1 MAATFIADSKRL
13 LRDLDAL
20 REIGRVST
28 GVVRPAFSE
37 ADIDA
42 RAWLVHRMEEA
53 GLEVSVDAL
62 GNVFGLPPGN
72 APALLVGSHSDT
84 QPEGGWLDGAY
95 GVIAGLELARASL
108 EQGGPP
114 IACVSFQDEEGRFGN
129 LIGSRYWTGA
139 LSLEEAD
146 LGCDDDGLSLAQAR
160 VSRDRLPA
168 PRAVSPERFHGFLE
182 LHIEQGG
189 LLDLA
194 GEQIGVVGAIVG
206 IRTERMR
213 FTGEQNHAGTT
224 LMHLRRDA
232 FQGLVTLATRL
243 NERLAKVATPATVWT
258 IGRVDLQPNAN
269 SVVPGRADFT
279 LQWRDGEEARLDQMR
294 DIIYATA
301 EEVAAEKNLTW
312 ERFGCDSLPPTLSDP
327 GLVAALSQA
336 AGELA
341 PGKWRV
347 MTSGALHDAAN
358 LSERMPMAMLFVPS
372 IAGISHSFAE
382 DTARADLELGLHVA
396 AEAICRYCRTQ
407 G

>member
-1 MAATFIADSKRL
+1 MTDTFTVDTKRML
-13 LRDLDAL
+13 SDLDAL
-20 REIGRVST
+20 RGIGQVST
-28 GVVRPAFSE
+28 GVVRQAFSE
-37 ADIDA
+37 ADIEA
-42 RAWLVHRMEEA
+42 RSWLVRRMEEA

-108 EQGGPP
+108 EQGGPA

-129 LIGSRYWTGA
+129 LIGSRYCAGS

-146 LGCDDDGLSLAQAR
+146 KGCDDNGLSLAEAR
-160 VSRDRLPA
+160 VIRARLPA
-168 PRAVSPERFHGFLE
+168 PRDVSPERFHGFLE

-189 LLDLA
+189 ALDLA
-194 GEQIGVVGAIVG
+194 GEQIGVVEAIVG

-213 FTGEQNHAGTT
+213 FCGQQNHAGTT

-232 FQGLVTLATRL
+232 FQGLVTMASRI
-243 NERLAKVATPATVWT
+243 NERLAGVATPATVWT

-279 LQWRDGEEARLDQMR
+279 IQWRDAEESRLDQMR
-294 DIIYATA
+294 DILYSTC
-301 EEVAAEKNLTW
+301 EEVAGEMGLSW

-327 GLVAALSQA
+327 GLVGALSQA
-336 AGELA
+336 AGQLA
-341 PGKWRV
+341 AGKWRV

-358 LSERMPMAMLFVPS
+358 LSLRMPMAMLFVPS

-382 DTARADLELGLHVA
+382 DTAREDLELGLRVA
-396 AEAICRYCRTQ
+396 AGAVCSYCRSRV
-407 G
+407 